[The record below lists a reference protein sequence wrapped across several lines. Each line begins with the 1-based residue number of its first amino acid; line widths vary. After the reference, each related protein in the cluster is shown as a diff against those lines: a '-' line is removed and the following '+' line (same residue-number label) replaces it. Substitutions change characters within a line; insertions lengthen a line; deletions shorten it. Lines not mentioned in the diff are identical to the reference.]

1 MAATSQTT
9 DQSAIDIRGLAEQV
23 TAGLRRELEQ
33 VTAEVRREMADA
45 RKTIDGAAADARRVA
60 REVAQELAADIERR
74 MSDRESHGYS
84 ASSYPP
90 AGRSQNTL
98 ARAEHDYEVA
108 IETALK
114 DLVTLATS
122 NTRLWFRLQ
131 KFYIDLLDRSSRQ
144 SLDVQRRIYSDIL
157 REIARDILQ
166 EGAAAL
172 PAEHRVNPGETL
184 SEIAL
189 RYYGDARETNW
200 RKIYDANKEI
210 IGGDPQAIR
219 PGDPIRAGARLNI
232 PA

>member
-33 VTAEVRREMADA
+33 VAAEVRREMADA
-45 RKTIDGAAADARRVA
+45 RKTIDGAAADARRAA

-219 PGDPIRAGARLNI
+219 PGDPIRAGARLSI

>member
-23 TAGLRRELEQ
+23 TAGVRRELEQ

-45 RKTIDGAAADARRVA
+45 RKTIDGAAADARRAA

-74 MSDRESHGYS
+74 INDRESRRYS
-84 ASSYPP
+84 SSTYRPT
-90 AGRSQNTL
+90 GRSQNPL

-157 REIARDILQ
+157 REIATDILQ
-166 EGAAAL
+166 EGATPL
-172 PAEHRVNPGETL
+172 PTEHRVNPGETL
-184 SEIAL
+184 SDIAI
-189 RYYGDARETNW
+189 RYYGDPRETNW
-200 RKIYDANKEI
+200 RKIYDANKEV

-219 PGDPIRAGARLNI
+219 PGDPSRAGARLSI

>member
-9 DQSAIDIRGLAEQV
+9 DQSAIDIRGLP
-23 TAGLRRELEQ
+23 EQ

-45 RKTIDGAAADARRVA
+45 RKTIDGAAADARRAA

-74 MSDRESHGYS
+74 MSDRESRGYS
-84 ASSYPP
+84 SSTYPP
-90 AGRSQNTL
+90 TGRTQNPL

-157 REIARDILQ
+157 GEIARDILQ
-166 EGAAAL
+166 DGAAA
-172 PAEHRVNPGETL
+172 
-184 SEIAL
+184 
-189 RYYGDARETNW
+189 
-200 RKIYDANKEI
+200 
-210 IGGDPQAIR
+210 
-219 PGDPIRAGARLNI
+219 
-232 PA
+232 